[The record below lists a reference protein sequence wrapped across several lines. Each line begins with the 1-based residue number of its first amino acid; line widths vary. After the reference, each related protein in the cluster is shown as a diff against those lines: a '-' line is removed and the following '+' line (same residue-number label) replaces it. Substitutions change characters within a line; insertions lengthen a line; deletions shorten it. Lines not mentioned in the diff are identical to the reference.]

1 MSDNTQECRRQEEFE
16 AMKKAL
22 EESQQESKRKDRLME
37 EKEREIKKLKSDKE
51 ALTLDKQSK
60 ERETKAKSLIALL
73 RGTTLVDENSYD
85 GTLFSNVNPPG
96 HPISPFEAR
105 PFNNWTEG
113 LIRLIEELETETEVE
128 KKLESYDSQMI
139 VSSIN
144 QKIAVKTTS
153 AEPLPKTICSNKAA
167 VAHRINVLLDD
178 VVAICNAIIFMSA
191 ENSAFK
197 PARLQVKQEMS
208 IFSNRCDHTV
218 VFDSTTKMPIFCVA
232 TKKTLGEKFEGNEG
246 NESYGQ
252 VYDQLQAMRLSGH
265 LCPLGALTCFN
276 ETYLACLDEI
286 IDWDV
291 LPTSESLKKSIAH
304 LPGKQLFNTTPSL
317 LKVKAAETNPVTNR
331 RQRTDGV
338 FEASARYIVRS
349 SKCITHDRLASAL
362 VIILLNAL
370 KGNYEEKTVQKYPKG
385 YRFENADCIEMGTSS
400 YQFGKLTTTYQGLYQ
415 KPKLLRWMPTL
426 LPPKLYLLQCIG
438 AGSTSKAYHA
448 STIDGYECVVKLY
461 VQRHYEDGTE
471 KKSEQFKKDSKAHVT
486 NEVKYYNTIYKDELN
501 GYVWQRRLN
510 SMDCIILPFFHPVSD
525 EDQEAALPEITECL
539 EMFTEHSLAFRKC
552 DQSWR
557 HIGRLNGTIYMFDLG
572 DLEDCKSK
580 EAATLRASEHLNWL
594 KTKMEA
600 SIRAIPTEV
609 TDESS

>member
-22 EESQQESKRKDRLME
+22 EESQQESKRKDRRME
-37 EKEREIKKLKSDKE
+37 EQEREIKKLKS
-51 ALTLDKQSK
+51 DKQSK

-73 RGTTLVDENSYD
+73 RGTTLVDKNSYD
-85 GTLFSNVNPPG
+85 GTVFSNVNPPG

-113 LIRLIEELETETEVE
+113 LIRLIEELETETELE
-128 KKLESYDSQMI
+128 KKLESYESQMI

-153 AEPLPKTICSNKAA
+153 AEPLPKTICSNEAA
-167 VAHRINVLLDD
+167 VAQRINVLLDD

-197 PARLQVKQEMS
+197 PAHLQVKQEMS

-218 VFDSTTKMPIFCVA
+218 VFDSTTKMPIFCVE
-232 TKKTLGEKFEGNEG
+232 TKKTLGEKFKGNEG

-276 ETYLACLDEI
+276 ETYFACLDEK

-291 LPTSESLKKSIAH
+291 LPTSESLKQSVAH

-400 YQFGKLTTTYQGLYQ
+400 YQFGK
-415 KPKLLRWMPTL
+415 
-426 LPPKLYLLQCIG
+426 
-438 AGSTSKAYHA
+438 
-448 STIDGYECVVKLY
+448 
-461 VQRHYEDGTE
+461 
-471 KKSEQFKKDSKAHVT
+471 
-486 NEVKYYNTIYKDELN
+486 
-501 GYVWQRRLN
+501 
-510 SMDCIILPFFHPVSD
+510 
-525 EDQEAALPEITECL
+525 
-539 EMFTEHSLAFRKC
+539 
-552 DQSWR
+552 
-557 HIGRLNGTIYMFDLG
+557 
-572 DLEDCKSK
+572 
-580 EAATLRASEHLNWL
+580 
-594 KTKMEA
+594 
-600 SIRAIPTEV
+600 
-609 TDESS
+609 